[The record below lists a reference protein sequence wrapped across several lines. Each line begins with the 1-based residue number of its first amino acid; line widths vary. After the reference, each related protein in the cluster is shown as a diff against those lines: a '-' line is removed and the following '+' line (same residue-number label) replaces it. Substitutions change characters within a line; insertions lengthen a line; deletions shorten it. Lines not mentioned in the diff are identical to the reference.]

1 MVSDSANSDAAA
13 SFSVGAKVLKLTS
26 GGAAEKA
33 GVKEGDIVT
42 KFNGA
47 TISSASELT
56 AAVRQEK
63 AGAKATLELI
73 RDGKTVTLNVVL
85 GDAGNQ

>member
-13 SFSVGAKVLKLTS
+13 SFSVGALVIKLTS

-33 GVKEGDIVT
+33 GVLPGDIVT
-42 KFNGA
+42 KFNGVA
-47 TISSASELT
+47 VTSASELT

-63 AGAKATLELI
+63 AGAESTLELI
-73 RDGKTVTLNVVL
+73 RDGKTMTLSVVL

>member
-13 SFSVGAKVLKLTS
+13 SFSVGAKVLKLTA

-33 GVKEGDIVT
+33 GVLEGDIIT
-42 KFNGA
+42 KFNGVA
-47 TISSASELT
+47 INSASELT

-63 AGAKATLELI
+63 ADAKATIDLI
-73 RDGKTVTLNVVL
+73 RDGKTMTLNVVL